1 MQKINLREVAIKG
14 LELVTILILWGVQTK
29 GTNSFDQVP

>member
-14 LELVTILILWGVQTK
+14 HKLVTILILWGVQTK
-29 GTNSFDQVP
+29 WTNSFDQVP